1 MPAVLLDRDG
11 VINQHRSDHVTSW
24 AQFRFLPR
32 ALAALAA
39 MRQAGFRVAVVT
51 NQSAVGRGLMARE
64 ALDQIHIQML
74 DRCRSAGGGID
85 AVFACVHTPWDACAC
100 RKPRPGMII
109 DAIASL
115 SEQPETCV
123 VVGDSATDLR
133 AARSARVPFILV
145 RTGRG
150 EETLAQARSHALRP
164 DAVVDDLWDAFLTV
178 QRWYAAEER
187 IAA

>member
-1 MPAVLLDRDG
+1 
-11 VINQHRSDHVTSW
+11 
-24 AQFRFLPR
+24 
-32 ALAALAA
+32 
-39 MRQAGFRVAVVT
+39 
-51 NQSAVGRGLMARE
+51 
-64 ALDQIHIQML
+64 
-74 DRCRSAGGGID
+74 
-85 AVFACVHTPWDACAC
+85 
-100 RKPRPGMII
+100 MII

-133 AARSARVPFILV
+133 AARSAGVPFILV

-150 EETLAQARSHALRP
+150 EETLAQARSRSLRP

-178 QRWYAAEER
+178 RAWYTAEDR